1 MRAPGRRSVLR
12 GGERGGGDETGWMR
26 DESRREFGK
35 RARDG
40 TNEMG
45 KKRSTTR
52 RTRRRGARATTRR
65 DVTRHPGSH
74 RGMSS
79 SGVVHHPRGSHPRE
93 ERVHPAR
100 PTARPR
106 NGRAA
111 RRSFPSRAEKKSVSE
126 VPTDKSHHS
135 TRRRDGR
142 HARGG
147 ADDGA
152 SSSRVRRGVRLRS
165 DRGRR
170 LRAAEG
176 EGASSRGRRRRRR
189 RRPRRPRGGARRRMA
204 RLQVRSI
211 HWSPYDR
218 VRVVNADP

>member
-1 MRAPGRRSVLR
+1 VD
-12 GGERGGGDETGWMR
+12 ERCVAT
-26 DESRREFGK
+26 FGTK

-40 TNEMG
+40 TKRNEWG
-45 KKRSTTR
+45 RNAR
-52 RTRRRGARATTRR
+52 RRDGRDDAARARRRGDA
-65 DVTRHPGSH
+65 TRHPGSH

-176 EGASSRGRRRRRR
+176 EGASSRGGRRRRRR
-189 RRPRRPRGGARRRMA
+189 RRPRRPRGGARRRLA